1 LQKTWIKICGIT
13 RALDA
18 WAAAELGADAIGV
31 VIYPKSPRAV
41 TVDELAGITAGLED
55 YVAVVALFVDPEPE
69 LVRSVIQTGSVNL
82 LQFHGSESPEFCDQ
96 FALPYMKAV
105 AVKGDSNLEELIAP
119 YDSARYILLDSYD
132 SIMPGGTGKTF
143 DWNKVERLSERQQS
157 RLVLAGGLAPDNVR
171 LAIETVRPFG
181 VDVSSGVEASKG
193 IKDVEKMKS
202 FIEGVKASDQ

>member
-1 LQKTWIKICGIT
+1 MQKTWIKICGIT

-18 WAAAELGADAIGV
+18 LAAAELGADAIGV

-105 AVKGDSNLEELIAP
+105 AVKGDSNLEELTAP

>member
-1 LQKTWIKICGIT
+1 MQKTWIKICGIT

-18 WAAAELGADAIGV
+18 LAAAELGADAIGV

-41 TVDELAGITAGLED
+41 TVDELAGITAGLGD
-55 YVAVVALFVDPEPE
+55 HVVVVALFVDPEPE

-105 AVKGDSNLEELIAP
+105 AVKGDSNLQELIAP

-132 SIMPGGTGKTF
+132 PIMPGGTGKTF
-143 DWNKVERLSERQQS
+143 DWNKVERLTDQQQS
-157 RLVLAGGLAPDNVR
+157 RLVLAGGLKPDNVR

>member
-1 LQKTWIKICGIT
+1 MQKTWIKICGIT

-18 WAAAELGADAIGV
+18 LAAAELGADAIGV

-69 LVRSVIQTGSVNL
+69 LVRTVIQTGSVNL

-105 AVKGDSNLEELIAP
+105 AVKGDSNLEELTAP